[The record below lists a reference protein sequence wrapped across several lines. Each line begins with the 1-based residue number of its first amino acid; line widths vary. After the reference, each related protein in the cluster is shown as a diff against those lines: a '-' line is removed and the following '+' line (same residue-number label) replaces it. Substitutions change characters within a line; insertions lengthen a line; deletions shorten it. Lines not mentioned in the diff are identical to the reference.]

1 MNEEEKT
8 GKIIAKLLD
17 HSLNDVTP
25 GTLYRLQAARRAAL
39 EHYQPAE
46 KILHAGVGI
55 SVQSGYHWL
64 SAHAGR
70 VLLTASLLLF
80 LAIHSYWQ
88 MNNRNN
94 RIDDTMLTPV
104 ILTNDPPIG
113 SQEIEDT
120 ASDYEAADEV
130 SIEETVSRTEADN
143 SDYNGEADTSETESD
158 ANGTADSDDITH
170 SFDSTEIQ
178 DTENTAEAPY
188 TTNYDQDSVTE
199 ADTNVTSGDHLQDAE
214 EDTIDSYDA
223 EDTQNSTTMIDE

>member
-1 MNEEEKT
+1 MNEEEET
-8 GKIIAKLLD
+8 GRIIARLLD
-17 HSLNDVTP
+17 RSLNDVTP

-46 KILHAGVGI
+46 KVLHAGVGI
-55 SVQSGYHWL
+55 SAQSGYHWL

-70 VLLTASLLLF
+70 LLLTASLLLF

-88 MNNRNN
+88 MNNRV
-94 RIDDTMLTPV
+94 DDTILTPV

-120 ASDYEAADEV
+120 ANGYEAADEDIV
-130 SIEETVSRTEADN
+130 EETDSREDTDHGN
-143 SDYNGEADTSETESD
+143 YGGEADTSETESST
-158 ANGTADSDDITH
+158 NGTADSDDVTR

-178 DTENTAEAPY
+178 ETENTAEAPY

-199 ADTNVTSGDHLQDAE
+199 EDTGVTSGDHLQNT
-214 EDTIDSYDA
+214 EDTIDSYDT
-223 EDTQNSTTMIDE
+223 ENTQDSTATIDE

>member
-8 GKIIAKLLD
+8 GKTIAKLLD

-88 MNNRNN
+88 MNNR
-94 RIDDTMLTPV
+94 IDDTMLTPV

-120 ASDYEAADEV
+120 ASDYETADEDTV
-130 SIEETVSRTEADN
+130 EETVSRTEADN

-158 ANGTADSDDITH
+158 ANGTADSDDVTR
-170 SFDSTEIQ
+170 SFDPTETQ
-178 DTENTAEAPY
+178 DTENAADSSYTA
-188 TTNYDQDSVTE
+188 NYDQDSVAE
-199 ADTNVTSGDHLQDAE
+199 EDANVTSGDHLQDAE

-223 EDTQNSTTMIDE
+223 GDTQDSTTTIDE